1 MTASTNATRI
11 SRSGAKC
18 LKVLFALSGHS
29 LTGLSN
35 TELSKALGESPATIN
50 RCLNTLVAEG
60 AAIKL
65 ETGRYAQSIRV
76 LQVAVRYQQEVGK
89 AQQRMDEIS
98 QRVMAGATL

>member
-1 MTASTNATRI
+1 MTANTNATRI

-60 AAIKL
+60 AVIKL
-65 ETGRYAQSIRV
+65 VTGRYAPGIRI
-76 LQVAVRYQQEVGK
+76 LQIAVRHHREFSNMRD
-89 AQQRMDEIS
+89 RMDEID
-98 QRVMAGATL
+98 QRVLAGANL

>member
-1 MTASTNATRI
+1 MKEAANPTRI

-35 TELSKALGESPATIN
+35 TELSKALDESPATIN

-60 AAIKL
+60 AAVKL
-65 ETGRYAQSIRV
+65 DTGRYAPSIRV
-76 LQVAVRYQQEVGK
+76 LQLAVRHQREIGR
-89 AQQRMDEIS
+89 AQQRMDEIN
-98 QRVMAGATL
+98 QRVTAGANL

>member
-1 MTASTNATRI
+1 MTDIANPTRI

-29 LTGLSN
+29 ITGLSN

-76 LQVAVRYQQEVGK
+76 LQIAVRHQQEIGK
-89 AQQRMDEIS
+89 AQQRMDEIN
-98 QRVMAGATL
+98 QRVTAGANL